1 MGFLRKGLFV
11 ATGGVSGAAGIK
23 ANSKKERTAKAL
35 EAQNRAAKQASR
47 TATPTLAGT
56 GVYHFSNYDGGFPFH
71 PSPEKRGTLK
81 FVDSQWQ
88 LHFGK
93 GKPFVHGGIA
103 RYPMQIAPA
112 TQWGGRYSCWA
123 TMTDNEDSTISAK
136 FRIEGL
142 SAERFAASVARHQ
155 PKLATAPHHAVGVP
169 NPPSIGV
176 ADEIAKLGQL
186 RDQGLLTEDEFAAQK
201 SKLLESP

>member
-93 GKPFVHGGIA
+93 ANH
-103 RYPMQIAPA
+103 
-112 TQWGGRYSCWA
+112 SCMVVSPD
-123 TMTDNEDSTISAK
+123 TRCRSHPRRS
-136 FRIEGL
+136 
-142 SAERFAASVARHQ
+142 
-155 PKLATAPHHAVGVP
+155 
-169 NPPSIGV
+169 GV
-176 ADEIAKLGQL
+176 AAYRAGP
-186 RDQGLLTEDEFAAQK
+186 R
-201 SKLLESP
+201 